1 MFSRGL
7 SFETTL
13 KIWDNLIFFEEL
25 SVFRISLSILE
36 QLGPLILDLGY
47 EGIIEVIRNYGD
59 NIDEERFLESL
70 SNHKLTK
77 DKVNRALE
85 KIQKSK

>member
-59 NIDEERFLESL
+59 NIDEEHFLETL

>member
-36 QLGPLILDLGY
+36 QLGPHILGLGY

-59 NIDEERFLESL
+59 NIDEESFLESL